1 VDLKQEKAY
10 FSDLNLKQKER
21 TKREQVIILYI
32 VIPVN
37 MFI

>member
-1 VDLKQEKAY
+1 VVIKQEKVIY
-10 FSDLNLKQKER
+10 GHLNLKQKER
-21 TKREQVIILYI
+21 TKREQAIILYI

>member
-1 VDLKQEKAY
+1 MDLKQEKPY

-21 TKREQVIILYI
+21 TKGEQAIFLYI

>member
-1 VDLKQEKAY
+1 VVIKQEKAY

-21 TKREQVIILYI
+21 TIREQAIILYI
-32 VIPVN
+32 AIPVN